1 MSSAPFS
8 DTLKLLFGIRHH
20 LLRQRA
26 VGFCH
31 LAFGVVLENA
41 FAHCTDL
48 RFSENAAPQ
57 PPGHPVLPRG
67 RLELDLLF
75 QRPVCRRRRHRALA
89 VAGAAA
95 ALNIFCQKAL
105 TTANAHDR
113 ITDDFERRRRTGSF
127 QSNFPMD
134 RPAGLRPYGQPGP
147 LPTGGIAAI
156 IDRVKSSNFISWFLY
171 SHEIAHPLRR
181 LVKRSIRVV
190 KV

>member
-1 MSSAPFS
+1 M
-8 DTLKLLFGIRHH
+8 DNTKD
-20 LLRQRA
+20 
-26 VGFCH
+26 
-31 LAFGVVLENA
+31 NT
-41 FAHCTDL
+41 FAHSIPDSVLFSAEISRKNNEFMCRKLCSAGCCNSLCLFDPHHRHPKQPGIERFRAAFL
-48 RFSENAAPQ
+48 FSENAAPQ

-147 LPTGGIAAI
+147 LPTGGAS
-156 IDRVKSSNFISWFLY
+156 RHY
-171 SHEIAHPLRR
+171 
-181 LVKRSIRVV
+181 
-190 KV
+190 

>member
-1 MSSAPFS
+1 MKERRSGRAFA
-8 DTLKLLFGIRHH
+8 LKLRCSFLHAARGQPLPVSAAGSGRRCCTGAFVAPPAAVPGDDFIATLRAWAGDQRRQHAV
-20 LLRQRA
+20 LLY
-26 VGFCH
+26 
-31 LAFGVVLENA
+31 AFY
-41 FAHCTDL
+41 
-48 RFSENAAPQ
+48 AAPQ

-113 ITDDFERRRRTGSF
+113 ITGDFERRRRTGSF

-147 LPTGGIAAI
+147 LPTGGAS
-156 IDRVKSSNFISWFLY
+156 RHY
-171 SHEIAHPLRR
+171 
-181 LVKRSIRVV
+181 
-190 KV
+190 

>member
-1 MSSAPFS
+1 MTPNGKPSRK
-8 DTLKLLFGIRHH
+8 LKIPCANNTCGFDPHHRHPKQPGIERF
-20 LLRQRA
+20 RA
-26 VGFCH
+26 
-31 LAFGVVLENA
+31 AFL
-41 FAHCTDL
+41 
-48 RFSENAAPQ
+48 FSENAAPQ
-57 PPGHPVLPRG
+57 PPGRPVLPRG

-147 LPTGGIAAI
+147 LPTGGTAAI
-156 IDRVKSSNFISWFLY
+156 ID
-171 SHEIAHPLRR
+171 
-181 LVKRSIRVV
+181 
-190 KV
+190 

>member
-1 MSSAPFS
+1 MEDADKNSKSLVLITRVGSTP
-8 DTLKLLFGIRHH
+8 TTGIRSS
-20 LLRQRA
+20 
-26 VGFCH
+26 
-31 LAFGVVLENA
+31 LESNDSGC
-41 FAHCTDL
+41 FSFFRKRCTVT
-48 RFSENAAPQ
+48 AWA
-57 PPGHPVLPRG
+57 PVLPRG

-147 LPTGGIAAI
+147 LPIGNFGCL
-156 IDRVKSSNFISWFLY
+156 ID
-171 SHEIAHPLRR
+171 
-181 LVKRSIRVV
+181 
-190 KV
+190 